1 MSNCPA
7 PLSNP
12 PVSEDICR
20 LRPREHMVTSVS
32 MDTFKKVN
40 KEDGAC
46 ELIYYG
52 LRWKSEE
59 MYEIFNVVIETVMTK
74 SSK

>member
-1 MSNCPA
+1 
-7 PLSNP
+7 
-12 PVSEDICR
+12 
-20 LRPREHMVTSVS
+20 MVTSVS